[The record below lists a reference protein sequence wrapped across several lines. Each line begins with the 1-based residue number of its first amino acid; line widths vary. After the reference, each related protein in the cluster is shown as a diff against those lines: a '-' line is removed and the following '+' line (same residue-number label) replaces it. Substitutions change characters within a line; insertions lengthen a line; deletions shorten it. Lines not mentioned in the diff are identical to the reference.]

1 MALVKSDKGDIRV
14 IEGAHIFT
22 VGDTPVQIPD
32 ALVDAAVSQGCQL
45 VDNKPA
51 SKAKPAPA
59 KAE

>member
-14 IEGAHIFT
+14 IEGAHIFN
-22 VGDTPVQIPD
+22 VGATPIEIPD
-32 ALVDAAVSQGCQL
+32 ALAAAAVSQGCQL

>member
-1 MALVKSDKGDIRV
+1 MAQVKALKDTI
-14 IEGAHIFT
+14 T
-22 VGDTPVQIPD
+22 VVDGIHCFHVGTEPVEIPD

-51 SKAKPAPA
+51 NKAKPAPA

>member
-14 IEGAHIFT
+14 VEGAHIFT
-22 VGDTPVQIPD
+22 VGATPVEIPD
-32 ALVDAAVSQGCQL
+32 ALVDDAVSQGCQL

-51 SKAKPAPA
+51 SKAKPAPT

>member
-14 IEGAHIFT
+14 VEGAHIFT
-22 VGDTPVQIPD
+22 VGTKPVEIPD

-51 SKAKPAPA
+51 SKAKPAPT